1 MKKRITVLGST
12 GSVGSQALEV
22 ISTYPG
28 LYELKAI
35 AGGENVPLLV
45 SQARKYRPSAVAIA
59 NKDKYHKLK
68 GALNGLPIEVKAGSD
83 AVAELAGWDETDL
96 VVSSMVGYAGLQPA
110 LTAISA
116 GKQLALANKETLVVA
131 GELVLRLARERNVK
145 IIPVDSEHSAIF
157 QCLTGEEH
165 SAVEKII
172 LTASGGPF
180 YGKDKTF
187 LDNVTLEQALNH
199 PNWSMGEK
207 ITIDSASLMNK
218 GLEAIEAR
226 WLFGLEPSQIEVVI
240 HPQSVIHSM
249 VQFIDGSVKAQLS
262 VPDMRFPILYALSY
276 PHRLPSTYTRIDF
289 NSSLELSFRQPDL
302 SNFPNLAIALECMR
316 KGGNMPCVMN
326 AANELAVEAFRK
338 KRLRFMQIP
347 VVIEK
352 TLTRSGFIEKP
363 EYEDYVRTDEEARNL
378 AASIIRDLQL

>member
-59 NKDKYHKLK
+59 NKDKYQKLK

-262 VPDMRFPILYALSY
+262 IPDMRFPILYALSY

>member
-45 SQARKYRPSAVAIA
+45 SQAKKYRPSAVAIA
-59 NKDKYHKLK
+59 NKDKYQKLK
-68 GALNGLPIEVKAGSD
+68 GALNGLPIEVKAGND

-96 VVSSMVGYAGLQPA
+96 VVSSMVGYAGLLPT

-157 QCLTGEEH
+157 QCLAGEEH

-187 LDNVTLEQALNH
+187 LENVTLEQALNH

-226 WLFGLEPSQIEVVI
+226 WLFGLEPTQIEVVI

-352 TLTRSGFIEKP
+352 TLNRSGFIEKP

-378 AASIIRDLQL
+378 AVSIIRDLQL